1 MSWGEPQQPSY
12 DPNNPY
18 GQPAQ
23 QPYQQPQPQP
33 QAPREQ
39 PGWAQP
45 TFGGG
50 SASGSGFTPPAP
62 APGPNDYG
70 QAPTNP
76 FEAPGAPFGQQP
88 GYGQPGYGQP
98 EFPQYQAPAPAK
110 KGNGMFVGIVVG
122 ALVVVGG
129 GIAAAVVLTGKHN
142 SPSPNPTGSST
153 VVAAGSLSAPAKV
166 SSLTKLSGSTADK
179 AVSAM
184 KTSLASEK
192 ELYPN
197 PVIAAYNDGG
207 GDNMTTILIDQAMS
221 QLSTSYQSQLTSIGS
236 ASDIVSEI
244 MTGAGVSDAQS
255 ETTSA
260 SDGAL
265 SCGTKAENSLT
276 ATICVWYDGK
286 DFGTLQYFDGTSPAG
301 AAPVADA
308 VRAAAEG

>member
-18 GQPAQ
+18 GQPPQ

-33 QAPREQ
+33 QVPQPQ
-39 PGWAQP
+39 PGWGQP
-45 TFGGG
+45 TFGGDSG
-50 SASGSGFTPPAP
+50 SGSGFVPPAP
-62 APGPNDYG
+62 MPGPNDYG

-76 FEAPGAPFGQQP
+76 FETPGAPFGQPGQQP
-88 GYGQPGYGQP
+88 GYGQP
-98 EFPQYQAPAPAK
+98 EFAQYPAPAPAK
-110 KGNGMFVGIVVG
+110 KGNGVFVGIVVG

-129 GIAAAVVLTGKHN
+129 GIAAAVVLSGKHN
-142 SPSPNPTGSST
+142 NPSPNPSGSST
-153 VVAAGSLSAPAKV
+153 VVAVGSLTAPASV
-166 SSLTKLSGSTADK
+166 SGLTKLSGSIADK

-184 KTSLASEK
+184 KTSLASEQD
-192 ELYPN
+192 LYPD
-197 PVIAAYNDGG
+197 PVIAAYNDSS

-221 QLSTSYQSQLTSIGS
+221 QLSASDQSQLTSIGT

-244 MTGAGVSDAQS
+244 MTGAGVSNAQS

-260 SDGAL
+260 GNGAL
-265 SCGTKAENSLT
+265 SCGTKVENGIT
-276 ATICVWYDGK
+276 ATICIWYDST
-286 DFGTLQYFDGTSPAG
+286 DFGTLQYFDGTSPAT